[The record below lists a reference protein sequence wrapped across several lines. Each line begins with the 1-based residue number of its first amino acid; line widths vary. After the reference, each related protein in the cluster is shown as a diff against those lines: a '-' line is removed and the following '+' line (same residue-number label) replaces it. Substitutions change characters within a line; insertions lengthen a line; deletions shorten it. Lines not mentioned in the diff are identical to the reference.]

1 MESIKGIKRKFGV
14 FAPQVSVRPNIPWYL
29 RGLIIIVLIVFVL
42 LLCWVMFDAGRR
54 ISNSDKNGISHESN
68 QLSNSN
74 NRLKGENDKLRA
86 QVAEFQLQMQM
97 DSTTR
102 NNITERINVLE
113 DKNDQLKEE
122 LVFLENLV
130 SGKGKA
136 AGNIFIYHFK
146 VEKSQ
151 VLGKYSYNL
160 VLLQGGEKINDFQ
173 GTLAFT
179 AHLWQD
185 GKKVKMPIIT
195 EDSTKKFNLKFKIY
209 HRAEGSF
216 EVLPDTVVEALE
228 VKVYENGKKKAKSM
242 RLVSLS

>member
-14 FAPQVSVRPNIPWYL
+14 FAPQVSVRPNVPWYL
-29 RGLIIIVLIVFVL
+29 RWLVIIVLIVFVL

-102 NNITERINVLE
+102 SNITERINVLE

-122 LVFLENLV
+122 LVFLENIV
-130 SGKGKA
+130 SGKGMA
-136 AGNIFIYHFK
+136 TGNIFIYHFK

-151 VLGKYSYNL
+151 VPGKYSYNL

-173 GTLAFT
+173 GALAFT

-185 GKKVKMPIIT
+185 GKKVNMPITT
-195 EDSTKKFNLKFKIY
+195 ENSTKRFNLKFKIY
-209 HRAEGSF
+209 HRVGGSF
-216 EVLPDTVVEALE
+216 EVPPDTVVEALE
-228 VKVYENGKKKAKSM
+228 VKVYENGKKKAKFM
-242 RLVSLS
+242 RLVNLS

>member
-14 FAPQVSVRPNIPWYL
+14 FAPQVSVRPNVPWYL
-29 RGLIIIVLIVFVL
+29 RWLVIIVLIVLVL
-42 LLCWVMFDAGRR
+42 LLCWLMFDAGRR
-54 ISNSDKNGISHESN
+54 INDFDKNGISHESN
-68 QLSNSN
+68 QLSNIN

-122 LVFLENLV
+122 LVFWENIV
-130 SGKGKA
+130 SGKGRA
-136 AGNIFIYHFK
+136 TGNIFIYHFK

-151 VLGKYSYNL
+151 VPGKYSYNL

-173 GTLAFT
+173 GELAFT

-185 GKKVKMPIIT
+185 GKKVKMPITT
-195 EDSTKKFNLKFKIY
+195 ENSTKRFNLKFKIY
-209 HRAEGSF
+209 HRVEGSF
-216 EVLPDTVVEALE
+216 EVLPETVVEALE

-242 RLVSLS
+242 RLVNLS

>member
-102 NNITERINVLE
+102 SNITERINVLE

-228 VKVYENGKKKAKSM
+228 VKVYENGKRNAKSM
-242 RLVSLS
+242 RLVNLS

>member
-14 FAPQVSVRPNIPWYL
+14 FAPQVSVRPNVPWYL
-29 RGLIIIVLIVFVL
+29 RWLVIIVLIVLVL

-68 QLSNSN
+68 QLSNIN
-74 NRLKGENDKLRA
+74 NRLKGENDRLRA

-122 LVFLENLV
+122 LVFLENIV
-130 SGKGKA
+130 SGKGMA
-136 AGNIFIYHFK
+136 TGNIFIYHFK
-146 VEKSQ
+146 VEKRQ
-151 VLGKYSYNL
+151 VPGKYSYNL

-173 GTLAFT
+173 GALAFT

-185 GKKVKMPIIT
+185 GKKVKMPITT
-195 EDSTKKFNLKFKIY
+195 ENSTKRFNLKFKIY
-209 HRAEGSF
+209 HRVGGSF
-216 EVLPDTVVEALE
+216 EVPPDTVVEALE

>member
-14 FAPQVSVRPNIPWYL
+14 FAPQVSVRPNVPWYL
-29 RGLIIIVLIVFVL
+29 RWLVIIVLIVFVL

-54 ISNSDKNGISHESN
+54 TNGFDKNGISHESN
-68 QLSNSN
+68 QLSNFN

-102 NNITERINVLE
+102 SNITERINVLE

-228 VKVYENGKKKAKSM
+228 VKVYENGKRNAKSM
-242 RLVSLS
+242 RLVNLS

>member
-14 FAPQVSVRPNIPWYL
+14 FAPQVSVRPDVPWYL
-29 RGLIIIVLIVFVL
+29 RWLVIIALVVLVL
-42 LLCWVMFDAGRR
+42 LLCWVMFDAGR
-54 ISNSDKNGISHESN
+54 IVTNLDKNGISHASD

-74 NRLKGENDKLRA
+74 NRLKGENDKLRT
-86 QVAEFQLQMQM
+86 QVAEFQLQMKM

-136 AGNIFIYHFK
+136 TGNIFIYHFEVK
-146 VEKSQ
+146 KNQ
-151 VLGKYSYNL
+151 VPGRYGYNL

-173 GTLAFT
+173 GKLAFT

-185 GKKVKMPIIT
+185 GKKVKMPITIK
-195 EDSTKKFNLKFKIY
+195 DSAEEFNLKFKIY
-209 HRAEGSF
+209 HQVEGSF
-216 EVLPDTVVEALE
+216 EVLPDTVVEGLE
-228 VKVYENGKKKAKSM
+228 VKVYENGTKKERSM
-242 RLVSLS
+242 RLINLS

>member
-102 NNITERINVLE
+102 SNITERINVLE

-228 VKVYENGKKKAKSM
+228 VKVYENGKKNVKSM
-242 RLVSLS
+242 RLVNLS

>member
-14 FAPQVSVRPNIPWYL
+14 FAPQVSVRPNVPWYL
-29 RGLIIIVLIVFVL
+29 RWLVIIVLVVFVF
-42 LLCWVMFDAGRR
+42 LLCWVMFDAGRKVA
-54 ISNSDKNGISHESN
+54 NFDKNGISHESD
-68 QLSNSN
+68 QLSNLN

-86 QVAEFQLQMQM
+86 QVAEFKLQVQM
-97 DSTTR
+97 DSTIR

-122 LVFLENLV
+122 LVFLENIV

-136 AGNIFIYHFK
+136 TGNIFIYHFK
-146 VEKSQ
+146 VEKGQ
-151 VLGKYSYNL
+151 VPGKYGYNL

-173 GTLAFT
+173 GKLAFT

-185 GKKVKMPIIT
+185 GKKVKMPISIK
-195 EDSTKKFNLKFKIY
+195 DSTKEFNLKFKIY
-209 HRAEGSF
+209 HRVEGSF
-216 EVLPDTVVEALE
+216 EVLPDVVVEALE

-242 RLVSLS
+242 RLVNLS

>member
-14 FAPQVSVRPNIPWYL
+14 FAPQVSVRPNVPWYL
-29 RGLIIIVLIVFVL
+29 RWLVIIVLVVLVL
-42 LLCWVMFDAGRR
+42 LLCWVMFDAGRKVT
-54 ISNSDKNGISHESN
+54 NFDKNGISNESD
-68 QLSNSN
+68 QLSNFNS
-74 NRLKGENDKLRA
+74 RLKEENDKLRA
-86 QVAEFQLQMQM
+86 QVAEFQLQVQM

-122 LVFLENLV
+122 LVFLENIV

-136 AGNIFIYHFK
+136 TGNIFIYHFK
-146 VEKSQ
+146 VEKGQ
-151 VLGKYSYNL
+151 VPGNYGYNL

-185 GKKVKMPIIT
+185 GKKVKMPINIKG
-195 EDSTKKFNLKFKIY
+195 STKELNLKFKIY
-209 HRAEGSF
+209 HRVEGSF

-228 VKVYENGKKKAKSM
+228 VKVYENGKKKAKFM
-242 RLVSLS
+242 RLVNLS

>member
-102 NNITERINVLE
+102 SNITERINVLE

-216 EVLPDTVVEALE
+216 EVLPDTVVNSIARIFSFRARS
-228 VKVYENGKKKAKSM
+228 YWRS
-242 RLVSLS
+242 SI

>member
-54 ISNSDKNGISHESN
+54 ISNSDKNGISRESN
-68 QLSNSN
+68 QLSNFN

-122 LVFLENLV
+122 LVFLENIV
-130 SGKGKA
+130 SGKGRA
-136 AGNIFIYHFK
+136 TGNIFIYYFK

-173 GTLAFT
+173 GELAFT

-185 GKKVKMPIIT
+185 GEKVKMPITT
-195 EDSTKKFNLKFKIY
+195 ENSTKRFNLKFKIY
-209 HRAEGSF
+209 HRLGGSF

-228 VKVYENGKKKAKSM
+228 VKVYENGKKKAKSL
-242 RLVSLS
+242 RLVNLS

>member
-14 FAPQVSVRPNIPWYL
+14 FAPQVSVRPNVPWYL
-29 RGLIIIVLIVFVL
+29 RWLVIIVLIVLVL

-54 ISNSDKNGISHESN
+54 INDFDKNGISHESN
-68 QLSNSN
+68 QLSNIN

-122 LVFLENLV
+122 LVFWENIV
-130 SGKGKA
+130 SGKGRA
-136 AGNIFIYHFK
+136 TGNIFIYHFK

-151 VLGKYSYNL
+151 VPGKYSYNL

-173 GTLAFT
+173 GELAFT

-185 GKKVKMPIIT
+185 GEKVKMPITT
-195 EDSTKKFNLKFKIY
+195 ENSTKRFNLKFKIY
-209 HRAEGSF
+209 HRVGGSF

-228 VKVYENGKKKAKSM
+228 VKVYENGKKKAKST
-242 RLVSLS
+242 RLVNLS

>member
-14 FAPQVSVRPNIPWYL
+14 FAPQVSVRPNVPWYL
-29 RGLIIIVLIVFVL
+29 RWLVIIVLIVLVL

-54 ISNSDKNGISHESN
+54 TNGFDKNGISHESN
-68 QLSNSN
+68 QLSNFN
-74 NRLKGENDKLRA
+74 NRLKGENDRLRA

-122 LVFLENLV
+122 LVFLENIV
-130 SGKGKA
+130 SGKGMA
-136 AGNIFIYHFK
+136 TGNIFIYHFK

-151 VLGKYSYNL
+151 VPGKYSYNL

-173 GTLAFT
+173 GALAFT

-216 EVLPDTVVEALE
+216 EVPPDTVVEALE

>member
-68 QLSNSN
+68 QLSNFN

-102 NNITERINVLE
+102 SNITERINVLE

-136 AGNIFIYHFK
+136 TGNIFIYHFK

-185 GKKVKMPIIT
+185 GKKVKMPIVT

-228 VKVYENGKKKAKSM
+228 VKVYENGKKNVKSM
-242 RLVSLS
+242 RLVNLS

>member
-14 FAPQVSVRPNIPWYL
+14 FAPQVSVRPNVPWYL
-29 RGLIIIVLIVFVL
+29 RWLVIIVLIVLVL

-54 ISNSDKNGISHESN
+54 TNGFDKNGISHESN
-68 QLSNSN
+68 QLSNFN

-113 DKNDQLKEE
+113 NKNDQLKEE
-122 LVFLENLV
+122 LVFLENIV
-130 SGKGKA
+130 SGKGMA
-136 AGNIFIYHFK
+136 TGNIFIYHFK

-185 GKKVKMPIIT
+185 GKKVKMPINT
-195 EDSTKKFNLKFKIY
+195 ENSTKRFNLKFKIY

>member
-54 ISNSDKNGISHESN
+54 TNGFDKNGISHESN
-68 QLSNSN
+68 QLSNFN

-102 NNITERINVLE
+102 SNITERINVLE

-228 VKVYENGKKKAKSM
+228 VKVYENGKRNAKSM
-242 RLVSLS
+242 RLVNLS

>member
-14 FAPQVSVRPNIPWYL
+14 FAPQVSVRPNVPWYL
-29 RGLIIIVLIVFVL
+29 RWLVIIVLIVLVL

-54 ISNSDKNGISHESN
+54 TNGFDKNGISHESN
-68 QLSNSN
+68 QLSNFN

-122 LVFLENLV
+122 LVFWENIV
-130 SGKGKA
+130 SGKGRA
-136 AGNIFIYHFK
+136 TGNIFIYHFK

-151 VLGKYSYNL
+151 VPRKYSYNL

-173 GTLAFT
+173 GELAFT

-185 GKKVKMPIIT
+185 GKKVKMPITT
-195 EDSTKKFNLKFKIY
+195 ENSTNRFNLKFKIY

-216 EVLPDTVVEALE
+216 EVLPETVVEALE

-242 RLVSLS
+242 RLVNLS

>member
-228 VKVYENGKKKAKSM
+228 VKVYENGKRNAKSM
-242 RLVSLS
+242 RLVNLS

>member
-122 LVFLENLV
+122 LVFLENIV
-130 SGKGKA
+130 SGKGMA
-136 AGNIFIYHFK
+136 TGNIFIYHFK

-228 VKVYENGKKKAKSM
+228 VKVYENGKRNAKSM
-242 RLVSLS
+242 RLVNLS

>member
-1 MESIKGIKRKFGV
+1 MESIKRIKRKFGV
-14 FAPQVSVRPNIPWYL
+14 FAPQVSVRPNVPWYL
-29 RGLIIIVLIVFVL
+29 RWLVIIVLIVFVL

-54 ISNSDKNGISHESN
+54 TNGFDKNGISHESN
-68 QLSNSN
+68 QLSNFN

-102 NNITERINVLE
+102 SNITERINVLE

-228 VKVYENGKKKAKSM
+228 VKVYENGKRNAKSM
-242 RLVSLS
+242 RLVNLS

>member
-14 FAPQVSVRPNIPWYL
+14 FAPQVSVRPNVPWYL
-29 RGLIIIVLIVFVL
+29 RWLVIIVLIVLVL

-54 ISNSDKNGISHESN
+54 INDSGKNGISHESN
-68 QLSNSN
+68 QLSNFN
-74 NRLKGENDKLRA
+74 NRLKEENDKLRA

-122 LVFLENLV
+122 LVFLENIV
-130 SGKGKA
+130 SGKGRA
-136 AGNIFIYHFK
+136 TGNIFIYHFK

-151 VLGKYSYNL
+151 VPGKYSYNL

-173 GTLAFT
+173 GELAFT

-185 GKKVKMPIIT
+185 GKKVKMPITT
-195 EDSTKKFNLKFKIY
+195 ENSTKRFNLKFKIY
-209 HRAEGSF
+209 HRVGGSF

-228 VKVYENGKKKAKSM
+228 VKVYENGKKKAKST
-242 RLVSLS
+242 RLVNLS

>member
-68 QLSNSN
+68 QLSNFN

-113 DKNDQLKEE
+113 NKNDQLKEE
-122 LVFLENLV
+122 LVFLENIV
-130 SGKGKA
+130 SGKGKTT
-136 AGNIFIYHFK
+136 GNIFIYYFK

-185 GKKVKMPIIT
+185 GKKVKMPIT
-195 EDSTKKFNLKFKIY
+195 ADNLTKRFNLKFKIY
-209 HRAEGSF
+209 HRVGGSF

-242 RLVSLS
+242 RLVNLS